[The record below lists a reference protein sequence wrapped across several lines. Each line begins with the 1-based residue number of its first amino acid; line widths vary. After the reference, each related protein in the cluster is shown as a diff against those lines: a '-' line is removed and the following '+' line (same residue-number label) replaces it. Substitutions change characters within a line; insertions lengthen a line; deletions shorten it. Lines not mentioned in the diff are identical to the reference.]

1 MLLKLNTNQPA
12 PTAAPKAVA
21 AAVVAFRHAADLLRH
36 EVRFAGSAKP
46 WDRPQELILGRSCVE
61 MLDETDVVL
70 RGILRGSAVDAGQA
84 SDRLALH
91 CLELYLA
98 SLWAR
103 RLAGDPTPGKPD
115 VLARRLHNAAARL
128 GMLIEQLESM

>member
-21 AAVVAFRHAADLLRH
+21 AAAVAFRHAADLLRH
-36 EVRFAGSAKP
+36 EVRLGGSEKP
-46 WDRPQELILGRSCVE
+46 GDWPQELILGRSCVE
-61 MLDETDVVL
+61 MLDETDEVL
-70 RGILRGSAVDAGQA
+70 RGLLRRSAVDAGQA

-103 RLAGDPTPGKPD
+103 RLADDATPERPD
-115 VLARRLHNAAARL
+115 VLARRLHSVAVRL
-128 GMLIEQLESM
+128 GFLIEQLDSM